1 MSGRW
6 PLWVMLL
13 GFAVT
18 LGAQA
23 PPNIAQGLGAAG
35 AYQTGGPDTV
45 NLMNGG
51 LNLTIPLGG
60 GAGQRGAVSALTVL
74 VINSKGFVVSGSQWT
89 GAAMSFQVVNPKR
102 ITVASAGGS
111 PPCYVATTAD
121 GSTHILEGGVQV
133 NGVSYPGYWAI
144 DGSGIHY
151 DSSADIAT
159 DRDGVRTMGASHG
172 GTALEDPNGNEITLL
187 AGGGYTDTLG
197 RSGGQPVATGDLT
210 GCTNGATSANNFT
223 FPGANGNSYTY
234 KLCYINL
241 SSDVAVA
248 IGRGEPVAAVVKGRV
263 QGNVGAGAAGA
274 DHFSAGHRRGG
285 TPARLAEQRARPVGR
300 GPRVPCPWGLLRHRL
315 RLQWRGRVDERD
327 PGRAD
332 AHVFLQRTGRAPLR
346 RQSGIGHNLLHL

>member
-1 MSGRW
+1 M
-6 PLWVMLL
+6 VLL
-13 GFAVT
+13 GFT
-18 LGAQA
+18 LALRAQA

-35 AYQTGGPDTV
+35 AYQAGGPDTV

-60 GAGQRGAVSALTVL
+60 GAGQRGAVSAQTVL

-89 GAAMSFQVVNPKR
+89 GAAMSFQIVNPQR

-111 PPCYVATTAD
+111 PPYYVATTAD

-151 DSSADIAT
+151 DSTSDIAT
-159 DRDGVRTMGASHG
+159 DRDGVRTLNAKAGP
-172 GTALEDPNGNEITLL
+172 TAIEDANGNEIALL
-187 AGGGYTDTLG
+187 SGGGYTDTLA
-197 RSGGQPVATGDLT
+197 RTGGQPVATGDLT

-241 SSDVAVA
+241 SIQTSFGAPGVAEENALHQA
-248 IGRGEPVAAVVKGRV
+248 ITTIIRPD
-263 QGNVGAGAAGA
+263 GAAWSFA
-274 DHFSAGHRRGG
+274 YAAGYGD
-285 TPARLAEQRARPVGR
+285 L
-300 GPRVPCPWGLLRHRL
+300 
-315 RLQWRGRVDERD
+315 
-327 PGRAD
+327 
-332 AHVFLQRTGRAPLR
+332 
-346 RQSGIGHNLLHL
+346 